1 MNDLP
6 NIASPPISSSP
17 NQPVV
22 AGNTRK
28 SSDEPTSG
36 GAISHGSKETAP
48 VSGMP
53 DQREVLSNASGQ
65 EFELPKEVQSAG
77 VRIQPTT
84 IPIPP
89 PIAKLGVS
97 ASGANI
103 PVQTTSTVV
112 LPLSDDQIAV
122 GLHQEVTNSMRWL
135 AEWCVRRLKFLHITL
150 KNVHGKFIRVKE

>member
-6 NIASPPISSSP
+6 NTASSVNSNVPAPQP
-17 NQPVV
+17 N

-28 SSDEPTSG
+28 SSDDTQNS
-36 GAISHGSKETAP
+36 AFSHGNKETAP
-48 VSGMP
+48 IGGIP
-53 DQREVLSNASGQ
+53 DQREGLSDASGQ

-84 IPIPP
+84 IPIPAP
-89 PIAKLGVS
+89 VAKLGVA

-112 LPLSDDQIAV
+112 LPLSDDQIAI
-122 GLHQEVTNSMRWL
+122 GLHEEVTNSMRWL
-135 AEWCVRRLKFLHITL
+135 AEWCVRKLKFLHITL
-150 KNVHGKFIRVKE
+150 KNVHGTFIRVKE